1 MSRLKN
7 IGGGLSDAALG
18 MIAFVVTV
26 ALIVAVVTGGVRGLF
41 TKSGSRT
48 LSAQFSDTRQLS
60 KGNPV
65 RIDGV
70 DVGTVDQLSLDHG
83 GRTST
88 VEVKLKDGAGPLYKD
103 AKASIRFRTVLGGA
117 FYLDLQR
124 GTPATGDLG
133 SGATIA
139 ASHTDSQVELDDIT
153 PLLQGQAETGFKTLP
168 RELAKTL
175 RDPVQPAAAL
185 RSVAGASPSLAKGL
199 EAVRGQRPQDID
211 TLVASTAKTVRA
223 LDAPGDELRDVVAGA
238 AAVVQTT
245 ANRSRELRSTIDRA
259 PGLMQRTNVTLTD
272 LDGTLKIANPLL
284 RQVLKAAPD
293 VAPTVARLRG
303 TVVPASHLL
312 DGAQPL
318 LRDLRPAVRSLATA
332 STQGLPLLNRLAPSL
347 ARLDESILPYMD
359 KPDPGTDHS
368 MAEMIGPAAAALSA
382 IGSYV
387 DNAGRMVRFPA
398 TSGNNALYLPCQTY
412 LNNPDKAKIL
422 ACDSLKDA
430 LSSAFSL
437 KQLGKAQP

>member
-7 IGGGLSDAALG
+7 ITGGLSDATLG

-26 ALIVAVVTGGVRGLF
+26 VLIVAVVTGGVRGLF
-41 TKSGSRT
+41 TNTGSRT
-48 LSAQFSDTRQLS
+48 LRAQFSDTRQLS

-70 DVGTVDQLSLDHG
+70 DVGTVDKLSLDRG

-88 VEVKLKDGAGPLYKD
+88 VRLKLKDDAGPLYKD

-117 FYLDLQR
+117 FYVDLQR
-124 GTPATGDLG
+124 GTPTTGDLG

-139 ASHTDSQVELDDIT
+139 ADHTDSQVELDDIT
-153 PLLQGQAETGFKTLP
+153 PLLEGRVETGFKTLP
-168 RELAKTL
+168 RELAKAL
-175 RDPVQPAAAL
+175 RDPAQPADAL
-185 RSVAGASPSLAKGL
+185 RTVAGAAPSLAQGL
-199 EAVRGQRPQDID
+199 DAVRGQQPDDID

-245 ANRSRELRSTIDRA
+245 ANRSSDLRSTIERA
-259 PGLMQRTNVTLTD
+259 PGLMQRTNLTLTD

-293 VAPTVARLRG
+293 VAPTVARLRS

-312 DGAQPL
+312 DNAQPL
-318 LRDLRPAVRSLATA
+318 VRDLRPAVRSLARA

-347 ARLDESILPYMD
+347 KRLDESILPYMD
-359 KPDPGTDHS
+359 KPDPGTAHS

-382 IGSYV
+382 IGSFV
-387 DNAGRMVRFPA
+387 DNAGRVVRFPA

-422 ACDSLKDA
+422 ACDSLKAA

-437 KQLGKAQP
+437 KQLGKAKP